1 METVRLAGNGE
12 FAESDPVSWGAYH
25 AVMQSQGC
33 AKDKTPGISSLL
45 PLFHEDSKTPAMIK
59 HALDLIK
66 NAVGFLNPGQIPVVA
81 LDQPLFTIAKQIQW
95 KYPQIYGENILSV
108 MLGGLHTEMA
118 FLKAIGT
125 LLRDSGWTDVL
136 VDAKIATNGVA
147 DSFLSA
153 SHVTRTRHAH
163 QVTVCALYKLLKVAH
178 EQYIIS
184 LAADKQPLPF
194 DDWSSAQRSPTFQF
208 WLLILQQEVVLL
220 VFIASLRDGNFPLYV
235 EALTK
240 MIPLFFALDK
250 QNYARWLSVHIAD
263 MKELQAAQSS
273 CLQEFEKGHFVF
285 QKTKR
290 PFSKIALDQAHEQN
304 NALIKGDGGA
314 VGLTDNPSALRRW
327 MVGGPE
333 VSRVIQE
340 FETSLEVCNHNSLL
354 DHHHE
359 NNKSFQENFR
369 CDVSNLTEKI
379 QEAGKEHRFYHSSK
393 QQHC

>member
-1 METVRLAGNGE
+1 MIFSTELMKTCKGHQLKQVYHQVAVEQYKWMETVRLAGNGE

-25 AVMQSQGC
+25 AVMQSQGF

-81 LDQPLFTIAKQIQW
+81 LDQPLFAIAKQIQW

-194 DDWSSAQRSPTFQF
+194 DDWSSAQS
-208 WLLILQQEVVLL
+208 
-220 VFIASLRDGNFPLYV
+220 
-235 EALTK
+235 
-240 MIPLFFALDK
+240 
-250 QNYARWLSVHIAD
+250 
-263 MKELQAAQSS
+263 
-273 CLQEFEKGHFVF
+273 
-285 QKTKR
+285 
-290 PFSKIALDQAHEQN
+290 FSF
-304 NALIKGDGGA
+304 G
-314 VGLTDNPSALRRW
+314 
-327 MVGGPE
+327 
-333 VSRVIQE
+333 
-340 FETSLEVCNHNSLL
+340 
-354 DHHHE
+354 
-359 NNKSFQENFR
+359 
-369 CDVSNLTEKI
+369 
-379 QEAGKEHRFYHSSK
+379 Y
-393 QQHC
+393 